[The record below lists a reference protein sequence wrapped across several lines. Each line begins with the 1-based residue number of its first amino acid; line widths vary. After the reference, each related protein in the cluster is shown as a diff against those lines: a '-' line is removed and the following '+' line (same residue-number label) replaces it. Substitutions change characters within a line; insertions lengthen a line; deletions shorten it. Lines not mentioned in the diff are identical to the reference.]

1 MPQAHL
7 VVHTPAGL
15 VEQHVLPYQDHAFII
30 AREARIVRVQAL
42 QPSVTLSVE
51 AHASG
56 VMLRSSGVRYDLSLR
71 GDDVLHVR
79 TGSGDD
85 RVHVATAVANQVVL
99 ETGDGDDII
108 QVEGLHAAGNAAV
121 GRVVVDAGPGNDL
134 IETIRLL
141 QAEIDA
147 GAGNDTVH
155 SGATHAFIYAG
166 EGEDTVKVLEGRA
179 VIEAL
184 DGHNRITTGMLDDRL
199 YGDARA
205 ITPEGGFTAP
215 VLYDLAQTTLPADY
229 LKTFLVQGDAHYIE
243 KVNRQ
248 LNMLR
253 ASPAASVLL
262 HDLVAND
269 ARVVI
274 SSIEALDNAY
284 ADYDPGQGDPAIRDG
299 KRGAR
304 ALNCRIGYNPLAQ
317 RPGTPSLVMLYHE
330 LCHVWN
336 FVTGSVTQDPE
347 RQAVGLDA
355 RAQGFDYDD
364 DPATP
369 PDTSNPF
376 PFNENALRFEL
387 GLPARQTYP

>member
-1 MPQAHL
+1 M
-7 VVHTPAGL
+7 TC
-15 VEQHVLPYQDHAFII
+15 
-30 AREARIVRVQAL
+30 
-42 QPSVTLSVE
+42 
-51 AHASG
+51 
-56 VMLRSSGVRYDLSLR
+56 MLG
-71 GDDVLHVR
+71 
-79 TGSGDD
+79 
-85 RVHVATAVANQVVL
+85 
-99 ETGDGDDII
+99 
-108 QVEGLHAAGNAAV
+108 
-121 GRVVVDAGPGNDL
+121 
-134 IETIRLL
+134 
-141 QAEIDA
+141 
-147 GAGNDTVH
+147 
-155 SGATHAFIYAG
+155 
-166 EGEDTVKVLEGRA
+166 
-179 VIEAL
+179 
-184 DGHNRITTGMLDDRL
+184 DRL

-215 VLYDLAQTTLPADY
+215 VLYDLAQTTLPADD
-229 LKTFLVQGDAHYIE
+229 LKTFRVQGDAHYIE

-336 FVTGSVTQDPE
+336 FVTGSVTQDQE

-355 RAQGFDYDD
+355 GAQGFDYDD

-376 PFNENALRFEL
+376 PFNENALRLEL